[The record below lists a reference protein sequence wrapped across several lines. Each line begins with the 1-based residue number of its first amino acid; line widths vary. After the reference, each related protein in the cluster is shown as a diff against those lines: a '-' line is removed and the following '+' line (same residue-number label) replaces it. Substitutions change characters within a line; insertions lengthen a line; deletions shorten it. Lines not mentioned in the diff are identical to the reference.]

1 MSRREWAEHEFSK
14 HRQMT
19 RWKCDICNIDV
30 NTELSCKVHISETH
44 TDLDITSFES
54 LQKSASDH
62 SAAWMYQQLCPFCGT
77 SPANSKRGFISH
89 VARHLQEVSHAAI
102 PPSAMQGD
110 LTEFGND
117 TEDEALSEG
126 ADQGSDLV
134 YQTWAAFSNKHASKC
149 EHPQARGTRRLSP
162 ESYK

>member
-1 MSRREWAEHEFSK
+1 
-14 HRQMT
+14 
-19 RWKCDICNIDV
+19 
-30 NTELSCKVHISETH
+30 
-44 TDLDITSFES
+44 
-54 LQKSASDH
+54 
-62 SAAWMYQQLCPFCGT
+62 MYQQSCPFCRT

-126 ADQGSDLV
+126 ADQADDLV
-134 YQTWAAFSNKHASKC
+134 DQPGAAFSKKHAGKC
-149 EHPQARGTRRLSP
+149 GDNQASGTRRLSP
-162 ESYK
+162 ESYHE